1 MLVDSHCHLDLID
14 PELGGVDH
22 LLAEARLRDV
32 GHFLCVSVGLENV
45 GRVREIASQHP
56 NVFASAGIHPNGVA
70 EQQISAEQLLGLAS
84 FDEVVAI
91 GETGL
96 DYFRSDNAQQQQ
108 QQMALHV
115 GVARELGKP
124 LIIHM
129 RDAAEDTLTLLEN
142 EKADQVGG
150 VMHCFVDD
158 MVSAQRAMDLGFMIS
173 FSGIVTFKSAK
184 ALQQVARQ
192 IPTGSLL
199 VETDSPWLAPVPW
212 RGKTNQPA
220 YVHDVA
226 SYLAELR
233 QEGFDELSKST
244 SDNFFRLFKFAQR
257 DAAA

>member
-14 PELGGVDH
+14 PALGGVDH
-22 LLAEARLRDV
+22 LLSEAKLLDV
-32 GHFLCVSVGLENV
+32 GHFLCVSVGLDNV
-45 GRVREIASQHP
+45 ERVREIAVEHP
-56 NVFASAGIHPNGVA
+56 NVFASAGVHPNGVA
-70 EQQISAEQLLGLAS
+70 EQQVSAEQLLELAS

-96 DYFRSDNAQQQQ
+96 DYFRSENRAQQQ
-108 QQMALHV
+108 QQMAIHI

-129 RDAAEDTLTLLEN
+129 RDAAEDTLALLEK
-142 EKADQVGG
+142 EQADQAGG

-184 ALQQVARQ
+184 ELQQVARQ
-192 IPTGSLL
+192 IPADSLL

-220 YVHDVA
+220 YVHHVA
-226 SYLAELR
+226 HYLAELR
-233 QEGFDELSKST
+233 EQGFEELVNST
-244 SDNFFRLFKFAQR
+244 SDNFFRLFKFANR
-257 DAAA
+257 

>member
-1 MLVDSHCHLDLID
+1 Q
-14 PELGGVDH
+14 
-22 LLAEARLRDV
+22 LLA
-32 GHFLCVSVGLENV
+32 
-45 GRVREIASQHP
+45 
-56 NVFASAGIHPNGVA
+56 
-70 EQQISAEQLLGLAS
+70 LAS
-84 FDEVVAI
+84 VDEVVAI

-96 DYFRSDNAQQQQ
+96 DYFRSDNGQQQQ

-158 MVSAQRAMDLGFMIS
+158 IVSAKRAMDLGFMIS

-184 ALQQVARQ
+184 DLQQVACQ
-192 IPTGSLL
+192 IPADCLL

-226 SYLAELR
+226 HHLAALR
-233 QEGFDELSKST
+233 QEEFEDLSKST

-257 DAAA
+257 DAAAA

>member
-14 PELGGVDH
+14 PALGGVEH
-22 LLAEARLRDV
+22 LLSEAKQRDV
-32 GHFLCVSVGLENV
+32 GHFLCVSVGLENIE
-45 GRVREIASQHP
+45 RVREIAVQYP
-56 NVFASAGIHPNGVA
+56 NVFASAGVHPNGVA
-70 EQQISAEQLLGLAS
+70 EQSVSAEQLLALAS

-96 DYFRSDNAQQQQ
+96 DYFRSDNADQQQ
-108 QQMALHV
+108 QQMKLHV

-142 EKADQVGG
+142 EKADQAGG

-158 MVSAQRAMDLGFMIS
+158 IVSAKRAIDLGFMIS
-173 FSGIVTFKSAK
+173 FSGIVTFKSARD
-184 ALQQVARQ
+184 LQQVARQ
-192 IPTGSLL
+192 IPADSLL

-226 SYLAELR
+226 CYLAELR
-233 QEGFDELSKST
+233 DEGFDDLAKST
-244 SDNFFRLFKFAQR
+244 SDNFFRLFKFARR
-257 DAAA
+257 DLLT